1 MQALLEAEQ
10 ERLRER
16 EQHLGLGLEHLQERL
31 QRQEVG
37 GVGGVLVAVWWW
49 RRSDGRLVV
58 A

>member
-31 QRQEVG
+31 QRHEVG
-37 GVGGVLVAVWWW
+37 VVVEVVGWE
-49 RRSDGRLVV
+49 VV
-58 A
+58 GLGW